1 MEVDSKI
8 NSLTLYLYN
17 LMVEN
22 GEKRNFKKIRY
33 YLFFLK
39 YIDNNIFDDDYIQT
53 KTNILWNTQE
63 SLMIFLIFKPVNKIP
78 YNDDISEKE
87 MNLCNGIYEILGS
100 FSTNILRDISFS
112 IINKERKCDNKKLV
126 KSICD
131 SLNDFKK
138 QYENNAKVNMK
149 YLNY

>member
-100 FSTNILRDISFS
+100 FSTNIYEISHFLLLIKKENV
-112 IINKERKCDNKKLV
+112 II
-126 KSICD
+126 KSW
-131 SLNDFKK
+131 
-138 QYENNAKVNMK
+138 
-149 YLNY
+149 